1 MRRLAT
7 LIAVAGLVVAFGVV
21 TTTPAIA
28 NPKRK
33 FGRLTAPKDGIWLIH
48 HYDNRNPPFAPFT
61 QVTGGPDFDDSGEV
75 KFSGRLRG
83 RKVTVEQ
90 SAVWT
95 WTTFAAG
102 FGAGAGPCAVAYD
115 STNPRTLVQIH
126 THQGVSTEN
135 VSGPLTLIPG
145 SAVND
150 PGGTPEFPFSAV
162 GIGANGLDV
171 GTHTFTGT
179 IKIATKNRWTING
192 VILGGYN
199 CEVKV
204 FETVGGHP
212 PAGVFDFTHTD
223 THNTVTTV
231 FKITGGTKRFA
242 GVSGDGV
249 LVFTYDTFEPHTLLD
264 AHITILVLK

>member
-33 FGRLTAPKDGIWLIH
+33 FRRLKAPKDGIWLIH
-48 HYDNRNPPFAPFT
+48 HYDNRT
-61 QVTGGPDFDDSGEV
+61 GQVTDGPDFDDSGEV
-75 KFSGRLRG
+75 KFRGRLKG
-83 RKVTVEQ
+83 RRVTVEQ
-90 SAVWT
+90 SAAWT
-95 WTTFAAG
+95 FNSYRIEGGTG
-102 FGAGAGPCAVAYD
+102 GAGPCAVVYD
-115 STNPRTLVQIH
+115 TSRVLVQIH

-135 VSGPLTLIPG
+135 VSGPLTVIDG
-145 SAVND
+145 A
-150 PGGTPEFPFSAV
+150 EFPFDADGV
-162 GIGANGLDV
+162 GSDTPLDV

-179 IKIATKNRWTING
+179 IKIATKNGWTING
-192 VILGGYN
+192 IILGGYN

-204 FETVGGHP
+204 FETVDGHP

-242 GVSGDGV
+242 GVKGDGV
-249 LVFTYDTFEPHTLLD
+249 LSFTYDTFEPHTLLD
-264 AHITILVLK
+264 AHITILILK